1 MKSSKSKIATIFSIV
16 CLALATMVFGVFALV
31 SVPNQT
37 QGTLSYIQKICYVQR
52 TDAEDKYFSS
62 IDKAYTYSQTG
73 DTINIF
79 QNATLTD
86 DLAISKNLTLSAV
99 QNAVTLNLQSN
110 EISISSSASLR
121 LGGSAYALNITSSQ
135 APAIQNNGLLT
146 LASGANISSISTT
159 LQTAGTSTA
168 GIFVESGYTPSS
180 TIQLI
185 ISGTPTVGAQVA
197 YCQDAQDASAL
208 VDVLKLSNQS
218 YYLYA
223 QGNSILIAEAVVIN
237 ETLQRGYS
245 DLSSAIAE
253 SEAGN
258 VLDVVKNVS
267 TDTVYAI
274 PHSLTIKTDTTAG
287 VQVDGAFNIST
298 GTLTLGSGTGTLTI
312 NNYVQ
317 ASGGNVEA
325 DDTISITGGEIQF
338 TENVRNIG
346 IYNSGSGSIEIDGAS
361 ISATDGFAIYNYQSG
376 PVHIISGTITSTS
389 SAALYNRMDG
399 QVTIDSG
406 TISGNYAIQNGNADS
421 STTGTITVGANAQLT
436 GANVGIYNLSNSTQS
451 VVVNGGTIEGT
462 SVTGIYNYSNGTVTI
477 NSGEISSNNEGIRNG
492 RIGAAYN
499 PTAQLVVKGTNSSTI
514 ISGGTYGINN
524 TSSRTS
530 ANGYSISIEGGT
542 ITGGTTSSSHAGIYN
557 YRNGSINI
565 TGGNIEG
572 YYGICNQG
580 TNTDGDRFV
589 VGGTSQII
597 GTNSGIY
604 NAAPVP
610 SNGNLYTIEVTGG
623 TIQGGTASG
632 NAGIYNSAN
641 GTISVSG
648 GNISGYNG
656 IQNGMDGRSTTGR
669 VVVSGTSTEISGTYG
684 IYNYSEA
691 LGTDNYAVEV
701 NGGTVIGGTIR
712 NSAALFNFGTGEIY
726 VDGATIESTRSG
738 SGIYN
743 YNDGTVTFNS
753 GSISGGRYGI
763 QNGYGETDFG
773 KIIVRGTA
781 ESTVITG
788 LDNAI
793 MNNSNSTES
802 VRIEGGTLTGGG
814 HGIRQNSGGSLDAA
828 IIITGGVITGGA
840 NTGSTTDSTY
850 SGISISLAGNI
861 YVSGGTISGSDFGI
875 ENISTYGFIYLSGSP
890 NISSISA
897 DSSTSPIDDS
907 SVSVSNPASG
917 IIVNG
922 ELNLS
927 NPIPLAPD
935 PVTVGNYVVN
945 YSDST
950 VAENWGNHFALNGT
964 TNSLYLN
971 GTNDLSVGAANV
983 VNTTRS
989 IAYAQLADA
998 TKFSRTNN
1006 TLQVMA
1012 SHTTDDVTVEGK
1024 ITYILSDTAVTVT
1037 GNIVQTGGTLTLGG
1051 GSAQLSIDGAITV
1064 TSSTLN
1070 VINCYIDV
1078 PTTSVRLGAITNNQG
1093 TVTVSGSTLESP
1105 LGPAFVNNSGYM
1117 EFADSEITSML
1128 PITNDNGELNFIDN
1142 NTIICLTS
1150 AITNT
1155 NNGILKINNSQ
1166 VSAPME
1172 TIQNESG
1179 TVTISGSST
1188 ITAANDPTGD
1198 VKGIAVVNY
1207 GNGSVEITG
1216 GTITGSRAIVNG
1228 STAST
1233 TTGTVTISQASST
1246 YPTVINAV
1254 DNAIENY
1261 SSPTGSQYAVTIS
1274 GGTIGSTSSTYGVY
1288 NDSTG
1293 EILILGG
1300 LIQSSTSADC
1310 SAIYNVSG
1318 NVTISAGEA
1327 NGYYGILNA
1336 DGVITVSSTA
1346 SISGNYG
1353 IYNYSTLVGAVVV
1366 SGGQVTGAETDGFA
1380 GVYSDAPGGITISG
1394 GHIDG
1399 YRGVVLNNSN
1409 SMLTVSDSANIDG
1422 VESAIY
1428 NNSTRTNAV
1437 TISGGTIGSTSNT
1450 YGIYNASTGT
1460 ISMSGG
1466 TVQASTTASTP
1477 RGINNNGNGTVEITG
1492 GSVYGYYAIQN
1503 GTSSSSTGTVS
1514 IDQTTTSTPTE
1525 IGSADS
1531 RYGILSYGNLEIL
1544 GGSINGDY
1552 AIGKQNSSTTFTIS
1566 GGEITGERRG
1576 IALSNSSLLS
1586 ISGDPV
1592 IQGEQYGIYSSAG
1605 IVNLRGTPA
1614 INSIYIGTFSTTS
1627 TSVKIVVSGSFAPVN
1642 SIELVG
1648 TYTLDRYAVRYTL
1661 TNDSDSWASDF
1672 HLGDSS
1678 YALTLISYIYLRIT
1692 NATISNDTKG
1702 IGYTDLQGAID
1713 GADPNDVITLLADL
1727 TDDTVYEIDKNITIR
1742 GENYTSSASANPVT
1756 ISGAFNVTS
1765 GTLTLGA
1772 DTLSVSGNGYGL
1784 LTVENYVQLDG
1795 GNLIVNDYIE
1805 ITGGTVTIDSSSYS
1819 VGIYNSGSGTIE
1831 ITSGSI
1837 SGEQYGIYNA
1847 STSAE
1852 SITLNADKSANDYSI
1867 SGGTYDIYNFA
1878 TGRIVI
1884 DGHIPPDDQITIY
1897 LNNITNTVG
1906 DARIHFGSNVS
1917 GGAND
1922 NMGQIRVFFYG
1933 WDLAG
1938 TDRIVFSSDVSGL
1951 LDGASYIEYLWVG
1964 DDTAAAGWTNG
1975 EADILHT
1982 DGKYYYRWAGC
1993 FDENTWIYYWDE
2005 KKKKIR
2011 RKRAKNVKFKDK
2023 LLVWNFDKGC
2033 FDFANPLFI
2042 QRTEVADEYTEI
2054 KFSDGT
2060 KLNIVGDHAVY
2071 NADCRYFCPI
2081 VSNEAY
2087 GSPVGTKVMKY
2098 DGSIVT
2104 IVSKKT
2110 IHKKIAYTNII
2121 NKYHMNCFTN
2131 GILTSTPFN
2140 NMYKIDENM
2149 KYIPDESKKC
2159 HMLSL
2164 LDGID
2169 KEIIE
2174 GLRLME
2180 FPDRVLLNS
2189 PMKSGCKSFKEYI
2202 DKKLGVQKES
2212 D

>member
-62 IDKAYTYSQTG
+62 IDKAYTYSQNG

-159 LQTAGTSTA
+159 LQTASTSTA

-287 VQVDGAFNIST
+287 VQVDGAFNVSA

-389 SAALYNRMDG
+389 STALYNRMDG

-492 RIGAAYN
+492 RVGAAYN

-572 YYGICNQG
+572 YYGIYNQA
-580 TNTDGDRFV
+580 TSTDGDRFV

-691 LGTDNYAVEV
+691 SGTDNYAVEV
-701 NGGTVIGGTIR
+701 NGGTVIGGTIS

-726 VDGATIESTRSG
+726 VNGATIESTSSG

-743 YNDGTVTFNS
+743 YSDGTVTFNS
-753 GSISGGRYGI
+753 GKISGARYGI
-763 QNGYGETDFG
+763 RNGYNDTDLG

-781 ESTVITG
+781 ESTVITAS
-788 LDNAI
+788 DNAI
-793 MNNSNSTES
+793 FNNSNSNEA
-802 VRIEGGTLTGGG
+802 VKIEGGTLTGDR
-814 HGIRQNSGGSLDAA
+814 HGIRNNTTGFDATVTV
-828 IIITGGVITGGA
+828 TGGVISGGA
-840 NTGSTTDSTY
+840 SY
-850 SGISISLAGNI
+850 AGIYNYYGNI
-861 YVSGGTISGSDFGI
+861 NIQGGTISGG
-875 ENISTYGFIYLSGSP
+875 EYGVESTATDWGFIYLSGSP
-890 NISSISA
+890 NISSISSH
-897 DSSTSPIDDS
+897 SSTSPVDDS
-907 SVSVSNPASG
+907 SVSISNPASG
-917 IIVNG
+917 IIVDG
-922 ELNLS
+922 ALNLNNN
-927 NPIPLAPD
+927 NPIPLVPD
-935 PVTVGNYVVN
+935 PVSVGNYVVYYN
-945 YSDST
+945 DSK

-964 TNSLYLN
+964 ANSLYLN

-998 TKFSRTNN
+998 AKFSKTNN

-1037 GNIVQTGGTLTLGG
+1037 GNITQTASTLTLGG
-1051 GSAQLSIDGAITV
+1051 GSAELTLAGYVDVQGGNLTAVSNLTITGGTYGDG
-1064 TSSTLN
+1064 
-1070 VINCYIDV
+1070 
-1078 PTTSVRLGAITNNQG
+1078 TTYGIYGMQ
-1093 TVTVSGSTLESP
+1093 
-1105 LGPAFVNNSGYM
+1105 
-1117 EFADSEITSML
+1117 
-1128 PITNDNGELNFIDN
+1128 
-1142 NTIICLTS
+1142 
-1150 AITNT
+1150 NT
-1155 NNGILKINNSQ
+1155 NI
-1166 VSAPME
+1166 
-1172 TIQNESG
+1172 
-1179 TVTISGSST
+1179 TISGSTISVGGEGVSISNLGTLEVTNGEFSGVVALGNIGTATISGGSFEGDLHGIST
-1188 ITAANDPTGD
+1188 I
-1198 VKGIAVVNY
+1198 
-1207 GNGSVEITG
+1207 G
-1216 GTITGSRAIVNG
+1216 GTITISG
-1228 STAST
+1228 ST
-1233 TTGTVTISQASST
+1233 TTAGIVGINISGDADVTINGGTIEGDDAIVADSDSTGTLTVTGGHIEGASNYGIYTDGTLETFIRGSAVVEGYYAIYNAST
-1246 YPTVINAV
+1246 L
-1254 DNAIENY
+1254 
-1261 SSPTGSQYAVTIS
+1261 SSDTQSAVTIS
-1274 GGTIGSTSSTYGVY
+1274 GGRVGVSTATYGVYNSSTGKVTISGSGGTTIGASINTTYGVY

-1293 EILILGG
+1293 TISVEGG
-1300 LIQSSTSADC
+1300 YIYGLTSATGYG
-1310 SAIYNVSG
+1310 IYNCNGTVDI
-1318 NVTISAGEA
+1318 TAGVIQ
-1327 NGYYGILNA
+1327 GYYGVYNG
-1336 DGVITVSSTA
+1336 DSTSSTA
-1346 SISGNYG
+1346 SLTVDDSSGTTSIGGPYP
-1353 IYNYSTLVGAVVV
+1353 IYNQAIDVDNSQVAV
-1366 SGGQVTGAETDGFA
+1366 S
-1380 GVYSDAPGGITISG
+1380 I
-1394 GHIDG
+1394 
-1399 YRGVVLNNSN
+1399 L
-1409 SMLTVSDSANIDG
+1409 
-1422 VESAIY
+1422 
-1428 NNSTRTNAV
+1428 
-1437 TISGGTIGSTSNT
+1437 GGTIGNTNST
-1450 YGIYNASTGT
+1450 YGIRNDSTGT
-1460 ISMSGG
+1460 ISMYDGTVRASTSSSSARGIMNYGNGRIEIRGG
-1466 TVQASTTASTP
+1466 TVD
-1477 RGINNNGNGTVEITG
+1477 
-1492 GSVYGYYAIQN
+1492 GYYAIQN
-1503 GTSSSSTGTVS
+1503 GNSSSNTGTVLIS
-1514 IDQTTTSTPTE
+1514 QRSAIIPTV
-1525 IGSADS
+1525 IGSEDS
-1531 RYGILSYGNLEIL
+1531 YYGIYSYANLTIYN
-1544 GGSINGDY
+1544 GSIYGYY
-1552 AIGKQNSSTTFTIS
+1552 AVYLYSISSNRSTFTII
-1566 GGEITGERRG
+1566 GGEITGENRAVWVATSYVTLF
-1576 IALSNSSLLS
+1576 ISDTK
-1586 ISGDPV
+1586 ISG
-1592 IQGEQYGIYSSAG
+1592 GTYGIYASTGTVELA
-1605 IVNLRGTPA
+1605 GTPT
-1614 INSIYIGTFSTTS
+1614 IDNIYVGSFSTSEAS
-1627 TSVKIVVSGSFAPVN
+1627 TGFRVQVVGSFTPVN
-1642 SIELVG
+1642 SIELEGSSSSYVVG
-1648 TYTLDRYAVRYTL
+1648 RYAVRYL
-1661 TNDSDSWASDF
+1661 SAFNSGNWASDF
-1672 HLGDSS
+1672 HLANSS
-1678 YALTLISYIYLRIT
+1678 YALTLYNDVYLRIT
-1692 NATISNDTKG
+1692 NATISNSTKG

-1756 ISGAFNVTS
+1756 ISGAFLVTS

-1784 LTVENYVQLDG
+1784 LTVDNYVQLDG

-1922 NMGQIRVFFYG
+1922 NMGQIRAFFYG
-1933 WDLAG
+1933 WDLTG

-1951 LDGASYIEYLWVG
+1951 LDGATYIEYLWVG